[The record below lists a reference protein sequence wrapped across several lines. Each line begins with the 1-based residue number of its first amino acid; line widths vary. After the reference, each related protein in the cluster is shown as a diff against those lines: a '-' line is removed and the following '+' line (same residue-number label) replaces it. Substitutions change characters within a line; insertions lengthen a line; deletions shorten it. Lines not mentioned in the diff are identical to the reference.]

1 MPQPKKSR
9 SKDSTGSRKI
19 AEDITIEITREITVT
34 EQFAMHVTKTGIADA
49 EALGRHAHQELKD
62 LGPGL
67 ITGAADDDP
76 SGIATYAQTGAK
88 FGLGLLWLMPFMLPL
103 MVAVQESVGRIGIV
117 THKGLASNIKAHY
130 SRRWLYVLV
139 TCLLLANVINI
150 GADIGA
156 MADATKLLINAPFVV
171 LIIAYAVVIVF
182 LQIVIPYRRY
192 SQVLKFLV
200 LSLAAY
206 FTSALIAAHGWGHIL
221 TSAFIPHWQ
230 NTPAY
235 ALMIAALFGT
245 TISPYLFFWEPS
257 QEVEEAD
264 EHHQKAL
271 LHANPARAKVILKLF
286 RRDNF
291 VGMFLAQLTAMMV
304 VITAYSTLH
313 VNGVFQVNDAAT
325 AAKLLEPLVNNSI
338 LSGAAVKAI
347 FAIGIIGTGL
357 LAIPTLAGSAAY
369 AVSETLNLS
378 EGLNKSFRKAKG
390 FYIIIALTC
399 VGGLLFNLLNI
410 PSFKALFYAAVINA
424 AMAIPLLIAIVKI
437 GRDKKVMGN
446 YSSGKLATSLCIL
459 TAVLMAITLLLSVVL
474 N

>member
-1 MPQPKKSR
+1 MLNNQKKSR
-9 SKDSTGSRKI
+9 TKSSKDTASVIGHEIAKDFNSTQQAISDSVKYS
-19 AEDITIEITREITVT
+19 VT
-34 EQFAMHVTKTGIADA
+34 GTKNLSKQA
-49 EALGRHAHQELKD
+49 RQELHD

-76 SGIATYAQTGAK
+76 SGIGTYAQTGAQ
-88 FGLGLLWLMPFMLPL
+88 FGTGLLWLMPFMLPL
-103 MVAVQESVGRIGIV
+103 MTAVQEAVGRIGIV
-117 THKGLASNIKAHY
+117 TRKGLASNIKEHY
-130 SRRWLYVLV
+130 SRTWLYVLV
-139 TCLLLANVINI
+139 TCLLFANVINI

-156 MADATKLLINAPFVV
+156 MSDATRLLVNIPFAA
-171 LIIAYAVVIVF
+171 LNIMYAFVIVI
-182 LQIVIPYRRY
+182 LQILIPYRRY
-192 SQVLKFLV
+192 AQVLKFLV

-206 FTSALIAAHGWGHIL
+206 FISALIAGHDWGHIL
-221 TSAFIPHWQ
+221 ASAFMPHWES
-230 NTPAY
+230 TPAY

-257 QEVEEAD
+257 QEVEEAK

-271 LHANPARAKVILKLF
+271 LHADPAKAKIILKLF

-291 VGMFLAQLTAMMV
+291 TGMLLSQLTAMMV
-304 VITAYSTLH
+304 VVTAYSTLH
-313 VNGVFQVNDAAT
+313 ASGVHQVNDAAT

-369 AVSETLNLS
+369 AVSEALNMK
-378 EGLNKSFRKAKG
+378 EGLNKRFNQAKG
-390 FYIIIALTC
+390 FYIIIAAMC

-424 AMAIPLLIAIVKI
+424 AMAIPLLLAIIKI
-437 GRDKKVMGN
+437 GRDKRVMGA
-446 YSSGKLATSLCIL
+446 YSSGKLVTTLCAV
-459 TAVLMAITLLLSVVL
+459 TALFMTVTLILSVVL